1 MFDDEPDNAN
11 IHQLAFNEVSR
22 GHILLFYHTYI
33 LICNGV
39 NGDNGEDVHDGNQAT
54 NDNDVQCPKTL
65 AIILQ
70 DSTYLKQI

>member
-1 MFDDEPDNAN
+1 MFDDEPDNVN
-11 IHQLAFNEVSR
+11 IHQPAFNEVSS
-22 GHILLFYHTYI
+22 GHILLFYPTYI
-33 LICNGV
+33 LICHGDH
-39 NGDNGEDVHDGNQAT
+39 GDNGEDVHDGKKAA

>member
-1 MFDDEPDNAN
+1 M
-11 IHQLAFNEVSR
+11 
-22 GHILLFYHTYI
+22 GTFYHTSI
-33 LICNGV
+33 LICHGDH
-39 NGDNGEDVHDGNQAT
+39 GDNGEDVHDGKKAA